1 MRPYAPIISPDSLN
15 LNAITKNGIAKI
27 VLEYSRLIIWGK
39 MIGTDIRTY
48 RFRHKLSQQ
57 ELGDLALLNQKTI
70 SELEQEKPDAIKR
83 FHRQTDRFSLLKSL
97 LAQIPKDES
106 IKLFRRSEYP
116 QFAAVTEW
124 VAVVPLSLQSDCD
137 RLFTGLDI
145 AVIVQGQ
152 VSYEGLSNA

>member
-1 MRPYAPIISPDSLN
+1 MLGQTI
-15 LNAITKNGIAKI
+15 
-27 VLEYSRLIIWGK
+27 RL
-39 MIGTDIRTY
+39 Y
-48 RFRHKLSQQ
+48 RCRYGLSQKDFASQ
-57 ELGDLALLNQKTI
+57 VLLNQRDI
-70 SELEQEKPDAIKR
+70 SELELEKPDAIDR
-83 FHRQTDRFSLLKSL
+83 FHRQTDRFSKLKSL
-97 LAQIPKDES
+97 LAQIPKDEP

-152 VSYEGLSNA
+152 VSYEGLGNA